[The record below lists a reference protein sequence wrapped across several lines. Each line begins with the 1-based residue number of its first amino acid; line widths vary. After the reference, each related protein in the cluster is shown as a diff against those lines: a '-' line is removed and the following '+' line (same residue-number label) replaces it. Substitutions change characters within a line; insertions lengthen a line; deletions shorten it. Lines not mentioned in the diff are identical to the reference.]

1 MPLGRRHAVPILFL
15 LACSPDSGAPSEGS
29 AGGGG
34 SAGRAG
40 SPGADPAQAGGP
52 AGVGAVG
59 GGDSGGRAG
68 SGGSVGSAG
77 SGGSGGQAGS
87 GGTGGAVDA
96 GPVGQDAPA
105 DALPSDRGNA
115 PAAGQG
121 PVAEG
126 QIAYSQDFEND
137 QDGITRSPTSL
148 PESRAMIV
156 DDPLG
161 QRGKVMRVQYLP
173 GDNFRIGQ
181 FRPRANVS
189 NTGFYYGAGD
199 HVSYAWG
206 YMTSSTYIGATLAQN
221 ITGGDPIWM
230 IQGRDNGEM
239 DVVPGLVRLPVKLQ
253 ANRWHDFRADVNY
266 VAGAAGSIELHID
279 GVKVFTRRGGLPIGP
294 RAHWDGGIYI
304 TGFGMPSNM
313 ERTVYISNLSVGKK

>member
-1 MPLGRRHAVPILFL
+1 MPVDIKSVVPMLFL
-15 LACSPDSGAPSEGS
+15 LACSPEPGVPSEGS
-29 AGGGG
+29 GGRSG

-40 SPGADPAQAGGP
+40 RSGGDPAQAGA
-52 AGVGAVG
+52 AGADAVG
-59 GGDSGGRAG
+59 GGG
-68 SGGSVGSAG
+68 SGGSAG

-87 GGTGGAVDA
+87 GDTGGAVDA
-96 GPVGQDAPA
+96 GPLGQDAPA
-105 DALPSDRGNA
+105 DALPADRGNA
-115 PAAGQG
+115 PVAGQG

-126 QIAYSQDFEND
+126 QIAYSQDFESN
-137 QDGITRSPTSL
+137 QDGITRSPTNL

-181 FRPRANVS
+181 FRPRANLS

-239 DVVPGLVRLPVKLQ
+239 DMVPGLVRLPVKLQ
-253 ANRWHDFRADVNY
+253 ANRWHDFRADVSY
-266 VAGAAGSIELHID
+266 VAGAAGSIELYID
-279 GVKVFTRRGGLPIGP
+279 GVKVFTKRGGLPIGP

-313 ERTVYISNLSVGKK
+313 ERTAYISNLSVGKK